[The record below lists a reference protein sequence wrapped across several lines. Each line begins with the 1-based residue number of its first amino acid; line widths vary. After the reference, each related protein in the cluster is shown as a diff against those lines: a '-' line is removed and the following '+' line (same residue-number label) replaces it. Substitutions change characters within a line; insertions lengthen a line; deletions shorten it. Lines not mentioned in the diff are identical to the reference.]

1 MREQTR
7 KLRVGPRTYFWRVLH
22 RHGADGAPCTDLL
35 SLRSDAPRSAPL
47 LIAFPGGPGRLVGD
61 GMNPNGVVIRW
72 MFEDEPFLSQG
83 VVARAERPEV
93 LNLHRPGVVR
103 ALLEEALARGWDGVA
118 RAELDGW
125 ALFDGAYARSR
136 AAEPA

>member
-72 MFEDEPFLSQG
+72 MFEDEP
-83 VVARAERPEV
+83 
-93 LNLHRPGVVR
+93 R
-103 ALLEEALARGWDGVA
+103 ALLATPRRWHRRILR
-118 RAELDGW
+118 RP
-125 ALFDGAYARSR
+125 GAFA
-136 AAEPA
+136 